1 MTKIF
6 FKSPPISPNHL
17 GGNATSLWRSA
28 VSRFTRSCVATP
40 VALSCDSCTPSSS
53 FSGGSDVP
61 FTYPSPAS
69 STLEKWRIQKSEV
82 LVLPGLISALEFGN
96 VPKSPHR
103 VSLGG
108 GGSRGGPAAGYRA
121 LVNVTGA
128 DIAPRTEW
136 DPSVSLLRCQ
146 FALGVHHI
154 CHFDLFYS
162 LKESTGRDPIA
173 QPVLPEIH

>member
-1 MTKIF
+1 MATLPAYGGQQF
-6 FKSPPISPNHL
+6 PASPGAVPPHR
-17 GGNATSLWRSA
+17 SLWVLWHMHTIQFFFRGLWCSIY
-28 VSRFTRSCVATP
+28 
-40 VALSCDSCTPSSS
+40 LSISHQLHIREMKDS
-53 FSGGSDVP
+53 
-61 FTYPSPAS
+61 
-69 STLEKWRIQKSEV
+69 EKWSPCPARAYISLRVWECPRV
-82 LVLPGLISALEFGN
+82 PPPSLI
-96 VPKSPHR
+96 
-103 VSLGG
+103 GG
-108 GGSRGGPAAGYRA
+108 RGSRGGPAAGYRA
-121 LVNVTGA
+121 LFSVTGA

>member
-1 MTKIF
+1 M
-6 FKSPPISPNHL
+6 
-17 GGNATSLWRSA
+17 A
-28 VSRFTRSCVATP
+28 VSSFPLYQELCRHTGRSEFCGT
-40 VALSCDSCTPSSS
+40 CIPSSS
-53 FSGGSDVP
+53 FLGGSDVP
-61 FTYPSPAS
+61 CTYPSPTS

-96 VPKSPHR
+96 VPESPHR

-121 LVNVTGA
+121 LFSVTGA

-162 LKESTGRDPIA
+162 LKDSTGRDPIA